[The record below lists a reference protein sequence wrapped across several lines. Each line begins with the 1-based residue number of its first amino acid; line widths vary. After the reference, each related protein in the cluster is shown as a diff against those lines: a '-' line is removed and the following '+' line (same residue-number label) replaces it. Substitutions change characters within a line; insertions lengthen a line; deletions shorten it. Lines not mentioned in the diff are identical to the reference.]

1 MTNED
6 KLNKALENKLQTLE
20 ALNQESTQVQIYLE
34 MQEVIK
40 TEYSLK
46 WLLSIA
52 DERKNKKLYD
62 CITLLSKR
70 FKKHS
75 KLVSDLK
82 SIEHKAVYYEMMYR
96 SLLNVEKENEILKQK
111 LFEKGI

>member
-6 KLNKALENKLQTLE
+6 KLKKALEKQLQTLE

-34 MQEVIK
+34 MQEAIK
-40 TEYSLK
+40 LEHSIKSL
-46 WLLSIA
+46 LDLAI
-52 DERKNKKLYD
+52 ERKNKKLYE
-62 CITLLSKR
+62 CIDLISKR

-82 SIEHKAVYYEMMYR
+82 SIEHKAVYYEMMYN
-96 SLLNVEKENEILKQK
+96 SLVNVEKENEILRSK
-111 LFEKGI
+111 LIEKGI